1 MNMKKNLFKLENTI
15 QNYEWGSKTAI
26 PELFGVENCQQEPLA
41 ELWMG
46 AHPNG
51 CSKVDLNGKKV
62 LLSELIDSDKDGFLS
77 PQTALSFGELPYLFK
92 VLAADS
98 ALSIQVHP
106 SKEEA
111 EIGFAKEDCLGIDR
125 KHPKRNYRDP
135 NHKPE
140 LVYALTSY
148 QAMNGFRSFSEIVSL
163 FSRITEQ
170 ISIPQVHALVTQF
183 ENNLTASGL
192 ETFFVGILSLTGSDK
207 LQAIDGLLTF
217 AHECVESG
225 EVVEEFSLVLELANT
240 YPGDIGL
247 FSPLILNVLTLQPGE
262 TMYLDARTP
271 HAYLKGTGLEV
282 MANSDNVLRAGL
294 TSKHI
299 DVEELAQCTL
309 FEEKP
314 KNKLRIQPRIEGNK
328 QSYSIPVPDFKFDC
342 FVHAENNVIKVDSA
356 EIVFAID
363 SDVEVYHQSG
373 ESLLLSKGESVF
385 IPAYAKEYTFSSKG
399 RIARVY
405 N

>member
-1 MNMKKNLFKLENTI
+1 MKKNLFKLENTI
-15 QNYEWGSKTAI
+15 QNYAWGSKTAI
-26 PELFGVENCQQEPLA
+26 QELFGVENSKQEAQA

-51 CSKVDLNGKKV
+51 CSKVELNGKKV
-62 LLSELIDSDKDGFLS
+62 LLSELIDSNKEGFLS

-92 VLAADS
+92 VLAADN

-111 EIGFAKEDCLGIDR
+111 EIGFAKEDRLGIDR
-125 KHPKRNYRDP
+125 KDPKRNYRDP

-140 LVYALTSY
+140 LVYALTPY
-148 QAMNGFRSFSEIVSL
+148 QAMNGFRNFSEIVSL

-170 ISIPQVHALVTQF
+170 ISIPQVHDLVIQF

-192 ETFFVGILSLTGSDK
+192 ETFFVGILSLMGNDK
-207 LQAIDGLLTF
+207 LEALDGLLTF
-217 AHECVESG
+217 AHENVEMG
-225 EVVEEFSLVLELANT
+225 TPGDEFALILELANT

-247 FSPLILNVLTLQPGE
+247 FAPLILNVLTLQPGE

-294 TSKHI
+294 TPKHI
-299 DVEELAQCTL
+299 DVEELASCTL

-314 KNKLRIQPRIEGNK
+314 KDKLLVQPSLEGNK
-328 QSYSIPVPDFKFDC
+328 QSYVIPVPDFEFDC
-342 FVHAENNVIKVDSA
+342 FIKAENDVVMVRSA

-363 SDVEVYHQSG
+363 SEVEVNHLSG
-373 ESLLLSKGESVF
+373 ESLVLKKGESVF
-385 IPAYAKEYTFSSKG
+385 IPAYAKEYLLSSEG